1 MDGEMTAEIIT
12 VGNEI
17 LTGMTVNTNAAF
29 IGERLT
35 RIGCDVRW
43 ISTVGDEVSA
53 ISSAL
58 NTAMERASVVVVTGG
73 LGPTNDDVT
82 AEAVA
87 SFLESDL
94 VFRPDVMEKIEAA
107 FKRMNRPMAPS
118 NRKQAFIPGGAEILD
133 NRVGQAPGFVFSGR
147 GRLCFVLP
155 GVPSEMERMLL
166 DSVIPRILKTEGRM
180 EPACLV
186 LRTIGIPES
195 ELFQKLEEMPARFPS
210 IRLGFFPDATG
221 VKVRLLVFGKSAA
234 WCDEQI
240 GQADRFVRERAGPW
254 IYGTGEDTLESV
266 LGDVLARSN
275 RTLSVAESC
284 TGGMICHKLT
294 NVPGSSAYFLRGVVS
309 YSNESKTDML
319 GVSPETL
326 RIHGAVS
333 PETAAA
339 MAEGVRKLAGTDI
352 GLSTTGISGPSGG
365 TPRKPVGLL
374 YIGYSDRA
382 GTVTERHFFPYG
394 RLWHKE
400 RSACA
405 ALDLARRK
413 ALEMSFSS

>member
-1 MDGEMTAEIIT
+1 MDGKMTAEIIT

-43 ISTVGDEVSA
+43 ISAVGDEVSA

-58 NTAMERASVVVVTGG
+58 NAALERASIVVVTGG

-82 AEAVA
+82 AAAVA
-87 SFLESDL
+87 LAFESDL
-94 VFRPDVMEKIEAA
+94 VFRPEVMEKIEAG
-107 FKRMNRPMAPS
+107 FKRLNRFMVAS
-118 NRKQAFIPGGAEILD
+118 NRKQAYVPGGAEILD
-133 NRVGQAPGFVFSGR
+133 NPVGQAPGFLFAR
-147 GRLCFVLP
+147 KGRLCFVLP

-166 DSVIPRILKTEGRM
+166 DSVIPRILKTEGKM
-180 EPACLV
+180 ESDCLV

-195 ELFQKLEEMPARFPS
+195 DLFQKLEDMPARFPD

-240 GQADRFVRERAGPW
+240 GQADRFVRERAGAW
-254 IYGTGEDTLESV
+254 IYGTGEDTLESA
-266 LGDVLARSN
+266 LGELLVRAK
-275 RTLSVAESC
+275 RTISAAESC

-294 NVPGSSAYFLRGVVS
+294 NVPGSSAYFLRGVVA
-309 YSNESKTDML
+309 YSNESKTAML
-319 GVSPETL
+319 GVSPELL
-326 RIHGAVS
+326 RMHGAVS

-365 TPRKPVGLL
+365 TPHKPVGLV
-374 YIGYSDRA
+374 YIGYSDPR
-382 GTVTERHFFPYG
+382 GTVTERHFFPWG

-413 ALEMSFSS
+413 AFELSFSS

>member
-1 MDGEMTAEIIT
+1 MTAEIIT

-58 NTAMERASVVVVTGG
+58 NAAMERASVVVVTGG

-94 VFRPDVMEKIEAA
+94 VVHPGVMEKIESA
-107 FKRMNRPMAPS
+107 FKRMNRTMAPS
-118 NRKQAFIPGGAEILD
+118 NRKQACIPRGVEIID
-133 NRVGQAPGFVFSGR
+133 NQVGQAPGFLFSRMGH
-147 GRLCFVLP
+147 LFFVLP

-166 DSVIPRILKTEGRM
+166 DSVIPRIQGAEGKTES
-180 EPACLV
+180 ASLV

-195 ELFQKLEEMPARFPS
+195 ELFQKLEDLPARFPE

-221 VKVRLLVFGKSAA
+221 VKISLLVFGKSAA

-240 GQADRFVRERAGPW
+240 GQADRFVRERADSW

-266 LGDVLARSN
+266 LGDALVRLK
-275 RTLSVAESC
+275 RTISAAESC
-284 TGGMICHKLT
+284 TGGLICHKLT
-294 NVPGSSAYFLRGVVS
+294 NVPGSSAYFLRGVVA
-309 YSNESKTDML
+309 YSNESKTAML
-319 GVSPETL
+319 GVPSETL

-333 PETAAA
+333 AETAAA
-339 MAEGVRKLAGTDI
+339 MAEGVRKLAGTDL

-365 TPRKPVGLL
+365 TPRKPVGLV
-374 YIGYSDRA
+374 YVGYSDSA
-382 GTVTERHFFPYG
+382 GTVTERHFFPRE

-405 ALDLARRK
+405 AIDLARRK
-413 ALEMSFSS
+413 ALELSFSS